1 VVSEHSS
8 IPKSLLTEKGWFAVI
23 GWQAAMASISFACA
37 QQFEGLI
44 ALNVPNY
51 VVQGWHG
58 TLLSIGVTIFAM
70 VWNTVLVR
78 KLPLVEGIIVIL
90 HIFGFFAF
98 VVVLWVMA
106 PRSDPKEVWT
116 DFQDNGGWGS
126 IGLSCL
132 VGMTGP
138 VITLIGADSACHL
151 SEELKDASY
160 VLPRSMV
167 ATATVNYILGFVMTI
182 TVMSTLGDVTSVLTT
197 TTGQPYIQVVLNAT
211 QSRVGTSI
219 LTALVAILLLFSA
232 VNLVTTSSR
241 QLFAF
246 ARDKGLPFSST
257 LAYVSSLNSH
267 SENVLTVLGTSKLGY
282 SSKRCAGNF
291 DVQHTPQSY
300 HHRLHHR
307 VQYHHLNRSSWDRR
321 LVHCC
326 HRLHCEEAN
335 NERTPSTI

>member
-1 VVSEHSS
+1 M
-8 IPKSLLTEKGWFAVI
+8 KKKGWFAVI

-291 DVQHTPQSY
+291 DV
-300 HHRLHHR
+300 
-307 VQYHHLNRSSWDRR
+307 
-321 LVHCC
+321 
-326 HRLHCEEAN
+326 
-335 NERTPSTI
+335 